1 MALLISIVIF
11 GLCIAKKKSNF
22 VFILTGVW
30 IWILIAFS
38 SGLADEAVYI
48 GRYEN
53 YRMFEGLTEPG
64 YAFLMKAF
72 NTYSVPYQ
80 TYKMIITA
88 VELVLIM
95 STIAQ
100 LTNYKNFVLAM
111 WMIFPLCMDAVQM
124 RFTLGLSV
132 TIFGLRYLSQ
142 DYVDKY
148 KNEKLTADLRFIIC
162 VVAALFHFIN
172 ILYLTLLIARR
183 TKRRRRNIIIATLII
198 ILIFT
203 FVLNTNVLT
212 NIGYAVGVG
221 KKIATALSNTNRLG
235 SNAIRNY
242 SIDIIIRF
250 SLFIIVCFISRYG
263 LKRRNNSAVSTDF
276 IINEN
281 IIMLSLM
288 ALLQYSVEFYRIQ
301 VGLSILNYIY
311 ISNYLIDLKD
321 AKATIISKGNLI
333 IVLITSLMAIVNLY
347 FLVLNSS
354 NIETVFIPF
363 FFGSMLAG
371 GVNKKQSNREKSKS
385 NEVVALC

>member
-1 MALLISIVIF
+1 MALLISIAIF

-22 VFILTGVW
+22 IFILTGIW

-88 VELVLIM
+88 AELVLIM
-95 STIAQ
+95 STIAK
-100 LTNYKNFVLAM
+100 LTKYKNFVLAM

-124 RFTLGLSV
+124 RFTLGLSI

-162 VVAALFHFIN
+162 VVIAALFHFIN

-183 TKRRRRNIIIATLII
+183 TKRRNIIITTLII
-198 ILIFT
+198 ILVFT
-203 FVLNTNVLT
+203 FVLNTKVLT
-212 NIGYAVGVG
+212 SIGNAVGVG
-221 KKIATALSNTNRLG
+221 TKIATALTNTNRLG
-235 SNAIRNY
+235 SHAIRNY

-250 SLFIIVCFISRYG
+250 SLFILMCFISRCG
-263 LKRRNNSAVSTDF
+263 LKRKNNGDVSNDF
-276 IINEN
+276 IINAN

-311 ISNYLIDLKD
+311 ISNYLIDLKTS
-321 AKATIISKGNLI
+321 KAGVISKGNLI
-333 IVLITSLMAIVNLY
+333 IVLSTSLMAIVNLY

-363 FFGSMLAG
+363 FFKNMLAG
-371 GVNKKQSNREKSKS
+371 GGK
-385 NEVVALC
+385 